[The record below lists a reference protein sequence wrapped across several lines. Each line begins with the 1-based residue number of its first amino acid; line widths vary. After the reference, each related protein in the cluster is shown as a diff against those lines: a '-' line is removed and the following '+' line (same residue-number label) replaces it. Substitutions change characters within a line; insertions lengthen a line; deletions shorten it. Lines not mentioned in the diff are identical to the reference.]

1 MSSEWWVSTLC
12 RHPRPIIWMFAY
24 SLLGGT
30 FLCQPPWDVPAL
42 LLEDVAD
49 DALVVDERDYT
60 HLVSAAGTGKRIGFV
75 HLFDESRPGGSRRTA
90 RGTLLDEGKRVALRS
105 TGLLAPGAVGII
117 HNLFVFWCNRP
128 VKLQRPR
135 NRIPEFRGN

>member
-1 MSSEWWVSTLC
+1 M
-12 RHPRPIIWMFAY
+12 
-24 SLLGGT
+24 
-30 FLCQPPWDVPAL
+30 
-42 LLEDVAD
+42 LEDVAD

-75 HLFDESRPGGSRRTA
+75 HLSDESRPGGSRRTA

-117 HNLFVFWCNRP
+117 YNLFVFRCNRP

-135 NRIPEFRGN
+135 NRIPEFRSN